1 MWDVIIIIIPVF
13 TLGSIYST
21 HASGVK
27 QITETINS
35 NKVKNNRVKNPKRLE
50 ANQLAINFNTHRT

>member
-1 MWDVIIIIIPVF
+1 MWDMIIIIIPVF

-21 HASGVK
+21 YASGVK

-35 NKVKNNRVKNPKRLE
+35 NIIKNNRVKNPKRLE
-50 ANQLAINFNTHRT
+50 ANQRVFNTHRT

>member
-1 MWDVIIIIIPVF
+1 MWDMIIIIIPVF

-35 NKVKNNRVKNPKRLE
+35 NIIKNNRVKNPKRLE
-50 ANQLAINFNTHRT
+50 AN

>member
-1 MWDVIIIIIPVF
+1 MWDMIIIIIPVF

-21 HASGVK
+21 YASGVK

-35 NKVKNNRVKNPKRLE
+35 NIIKNNRVKNPKRLE
-50 ANQLAINFNTHRT
+50 ANQLVINFNTHRT